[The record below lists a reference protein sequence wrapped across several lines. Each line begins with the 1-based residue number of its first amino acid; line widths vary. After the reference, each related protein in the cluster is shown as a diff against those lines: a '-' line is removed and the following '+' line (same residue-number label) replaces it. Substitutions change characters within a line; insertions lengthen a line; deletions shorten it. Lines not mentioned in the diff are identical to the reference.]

1 MRDRD
6 CHLYRTG
13 IDSASPPCPFGFC
26 IIWARSQQ
34 MISAKH
40 LLMQGETVRSFG
52 FVWSYQRDNYQ
63 LSHGSFSLE
72 KGVRVTKSKKSPQN
86 CHSLHCRHFPV
97 PHRPEG
103 HIPVREGIE
112 EINSNCDL
120 CLSQPLGATWL
131 QRACVEHG
139 RGKKK
144 ILNLCQLNQENSCFL
159 TPNQAISLTL
169 GVEQDSS
176 ARHVHSSSTPCQIH
190 PWAVANLQGLQ
201 GDRKGGLEGCRK
213 KSWASIG
220 LVVMN

>member
-144 ILNLCQLNQENSCFL
+144 NLKSLPVKPRKFLFPDPKSGNQPDSGCGARLISQACAQLQHPLPNPPLSCGQ
-159 TPNQAISLTL
+159 P
-169 GVEQDSS
+169 
-176 ARHVHSSSTPCQIH
+176 P
-190 PWAVANLQGLQ
+190 GLAGRQ
-201 GDRKGGLEGCRK
+201 KRGFGRMQ